1 MSAERASGAGPALSD
16 ADALA
21 DRMWFDQHPRRRY
34 RARPGWLI
42 RRRGSMMLRTPT
54 SAQSLP
60 PDNEDALRAAWARA
74 AWPSLTPAEHQA
86 LLKTIRA
93 TEPQR

>member
-1 MSAERASGAGPALSD
+1 MSADAMTPVSN

-42 RRRGSMMLRTPT
+42 RRRGSMMLRTRT
-54 SAQSLP
+54 SAQSLS
-60 PDNEDALRAAWARA
+60 DTDDALRAAWVRA
-74 AWPSLTPAEHQA
+74 AWPTLTPAERLA
-86 LLKTIRA
+86 LLKTIRT
-93 TEPQR
+93 TEPRQ